1 MYNFAALSEQG
12 WVEDSMSTLNNLF
25 ICYMLTDGGQSLVFE
40 NNLISL
46 PKTYHKFINDPVG
59 MAGQVSSDLQLLLG
73 RHFSQV
79 EATARAVEV
88 NAKHY
93 AILMSAVVLT
103 EKGDRL
109 QLSKIME
116 ISGPELRKIIN
127 ISNYGDGEQ
136 ILSDLLDRLRS

>member
-12 WVEDSMSTLNNLF
+12 WVEDGMSTLNNLF
-25 ICYMLTDGGQSLVFE
+25 MCYLLTDGAQSLLF
-40 NNLISL
+40 NNSLISL
-46 PKTYHKFINDPVG
+46 PTTYQRFINDPSA
-59 MAGQVSSDLQLLLG
+59 MASQVSSDLQLLLG
-73 RHFSQV
+73 RHFAQV
-79 EATARAVEV
+79 DASARAVEV
-88 NAKHY
+88 TTKHY
-93 AILMSAVVLT
+93 AILMSAVVMT
-103 EKGDRL
+103 EKGERL